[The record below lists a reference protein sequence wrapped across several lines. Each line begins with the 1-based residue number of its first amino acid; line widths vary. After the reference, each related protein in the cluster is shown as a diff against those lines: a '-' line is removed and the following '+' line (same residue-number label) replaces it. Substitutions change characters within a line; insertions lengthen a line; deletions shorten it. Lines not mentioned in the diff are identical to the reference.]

1 MASPYEKRLTSEAK
15 DFRIRMVDKLF
26 SYFTYEH
33 FYLTDGTRTFIHE
46 LAHTFAA
53 NVKFLLVDFQKLNEG
68 NIA

>member
-1 MASPYEKRLTSEAK
+1 
-15 DFRIRMVDKLF
+15 MVGKLF

-33 FYLTDGTRTFIHE
+33 VYLTDGTRTFIHE

-68 NIA
+68 NNIA